1 MDITL
6 NGYMKNVE
14 VTDEGDDVIIRFV
27 LDKSSERSVLRKIKC
42 YVVTD
47 KNTANYIIGVDTKR
61 EICVDG
67 TLCGNEDYTD
77 FQVHAIY
84 YKPEKIYA

>member
-14 VTDEGDDVIIRFV
+14 VTDVGDEVIIRFI
-27 LDKSSERSVLRKIKC
+27 LDKSSELSVLKKIKC

-47 KNTANYIIGVDTKR
+47 KNTANDIIKVDTKK

-67 TLCGNEDYTD
+67 TLCGNEDYTN

-84 YKPEKIYA
+84 YKPEMIYA